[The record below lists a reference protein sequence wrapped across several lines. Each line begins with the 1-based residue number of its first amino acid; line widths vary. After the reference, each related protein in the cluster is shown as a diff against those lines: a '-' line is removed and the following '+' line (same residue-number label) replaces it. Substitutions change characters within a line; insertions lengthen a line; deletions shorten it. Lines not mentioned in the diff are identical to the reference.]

1 MKGLVVAS
9 LAFAI
14 AASAQPPSPAARE
27 KVLHIAQQSI
37 GGDAIDPAQVNSIL
51 VANVIE
57 NLMEPMLRYDYLER
71 PLKLVPNTLES
82 LPEVSEGGRVYTCR
96 LKRGILFAPDP
107 AFKGKPRE
115 LIAAD
120 YAYGIRRLFDPKYKS
135 TQFFVVDGKIPGA
148 NALRKNALD
157 GAPFDYDKP
166 IPGLQVVDRYTL
178 RITLA
183 APDLNF
189 LHVLAQQ
196 NLAAVAR
203 EVVALYGEDIGQ
215 HPVGT
220 GPFMLVGRHAG
231 SRLAFARNPNYRAE
245 EYEGKRLPAV
255 DGVDLTFTVEDQPM
269 WLSFLRR
276 ELDMLINIPVN
287 FRLQAAPNGRLAPQL
302 ARP

>member
-14 AASAQPPSPAARE
+14 AASAQPPSPAARA
-27 KVLHIAQQSI
+27 KVLQIAQQSI

-82 LPEVSEGGRVYTCR
+82 MPELSAGGRVYTCR
-96 LKRGILFAPDP
+96 LKRGILFAPDA

-148 NALRKNALD
+148 NALRTSALG
-157 GAPFDYDKP
+157 GAQFDYDRP

-178 RITLA
+178 RITLNE
-183 APDLNF
+183 PDLNF

-220 GPFMLVGRHAG
+220 GPFHLLGTHAG
-231 SRLAFARNPNYRAE
+231 NRLVFPPNPNYPEEDFEGRRIPSLDRA
-245 EYEGKRLPAV
+245 GLIPTA
-255 DGVDLTFTVEDQPM
+255 EDPPM
-269 WLSFLRR
+269 WL
-276 ELDMLINIPVN
+276 PV
-287 FRLQAAPNGRLAPQL
+287 LPPA
-302 ARP
+302 